1 MPQEF
6 MKAARVGELAPGAK
20 KSVLIGEEH
29 ILLMNVGG
37 SYYAVEAICT
47 HAYALLS
54 KGQLYGDEIVCPL
67 HGSTFN
73 IRTGAVLSPPAREG
87 LTRYAVRVEGNDIL
101 VGPPQS
107 S

>member
-6 MKAARVGELAPGAK
+6 IKAAQVDELAPGAK
-20 KSVLIGEEH
+20 KPVLIGEEH

-37 SYYAVEAICT
+37 SYYAVDAICT

-73 IRTGAVLSPPAREG
+73 IRTGAVLSPPASKS
-87 LTRYAVRVEGNDIL
+87 LTRYEVRVEGNDIL
-101 VGPPQS
+101 VGPS
-107 S
+107 RS

>member
-1 MPQEF
+1 

-20 KSVLIGEEH
+20 KSLLIAEEQ

-37 SYYAVEAICT
+37 SYYAIAAICT
-47 HAYALLS
+47 HAFALLA

-67 HGSTFN
+67 HGSAFN